1 MRISTFFYTLKQGII
16 NIFRNKW
23 FSLASIATISAS
35 LFILGLFYAVILNF
49 QNIVHTAEEGVS
61 VTIFF
66 QEGTTEERMQEIGA
80 QIEARDD
87 VTRVEFTSA
96 DEAWEFYKENFIPEE
111 YSDGFPEG
119 DNPLENAAS
128 YEIFMEDISQQSEL
142 VAYLE
147 SIPEIR
153 EANQS
158 ALAASTLTGVH
169 ALVAYV
175 SAGIIIILI
184 LVSMFLINN
193 TVTIGISV
201 RKEEINIMKYIGA
214 TDFFVRA
221 PFVIE
226 GILIGIFGSI
236 LPLAGIYVMYNNVLE
251 FINNRF
257 SILSGLLQF
266 LPVNEVYRTM
276 VPVVVLIGVGI
287 GFLGSFFTVRKHLR
301 V

>member
-1 MRISTFFYTLKQGII
+1 M
-16 NIFRNKW
+16 
-23 FSLASIATISAS
+23 
-35 LFILGLFYAVILNF
+35 
-49 QNIVHTAEEGVS
+49 
-61 VTIFF
+61 
-66 QEGTTEERMQEIGA
+66 
-80 QIEARDD
+80 DD
-87 VTRVEFTSA
+87 VEHQA
-96 DEAWEFYKENFIPEE
+96 D
-111 YSDGFPEG
+111 
-119 DNPLENAAS
+119 
-128 YEIFMEDISQQSEL
+128 L

-147 SIPEIR
+147 TIPEIR
-153 EANQS
+153 TVNQS
-158 ALAASTLTGVH
+158 ALAANTLTGVN

-251 FINNRF
+251 FIDNRF
-257 SILSGLLQF
+257 YILAGLLQF

-287 GFLGSFFTVRKHLR
+287 GFLGSFVTVRKHLR

>member
-119 DNPLENAAS
+119 DNPLENSAS
-128 YEIFMEDISQQSEL
+128 YEISMEDITQQSEL

-153 EANQS
+153 EVNQS
-158 ALAASTLTGVH
+158 ALAASTLTGVN

>member
-1 MRISTFFYTLKQGII
+1 MYKRQ
-16 NIFRNKW
+16 
-23 FSLASIATISAS
+23 
-35 LFILGLFYAVILNF
+35 
-49 QNIVHTAEEGVS
+49 
-61 VTIFF
+61 
-66 QEGTTEERMQEIGA
+66 
-80 QIEARDD
+80 
-87 VTRVEFTSA
+87 RVEFTSA

-119 DNPLENAAS
+119 DNPLENSAS

-142 VAYLE
+142 LAYLE

-153 EANQS
+153 EVNQS
-158 ALAASTLTGVH
+158 ALAASTLTGVN

-251 FINNRF
+251 FINNRD
-257 SILSGLLQF
+257 
-266 LPVNEVYRTM
+266 VYKRQ
-276 VPVVVLIGVGI
+276 L
-287 GFLGSFFTVRKHLR
+287 
-301 V
+301 

>member
-1 MRISTFFYTLKQGII
+1 
-16 NIFRNKW
+16 
-23 FSLASIATISAS
+23 
-35 LFILGLFYAVILNF
+35 
-49 QNIVHTAEEGVS
+49 
-61 VTIFF
+61 
-66 QEGTTEERMQEIGA
+66 MQEIGA

-119 DNPLENAAS
+119 DNPLENSAS

-153 EANQS
+153 EVNQS
-158 ALAASTLTGVH
+158 ALAASTLTGVN

>member
-1 MRISTFFYTLKQGII
+1 MSWLR
-16 NIFRNKW
+16 
-23 FSLASIATISAS
+23 
-35 LFILGLFYAVILNF
+35 
-49 QNIVHTAEEGVS
+49 
-61 VTIFF
+61 
-66 QEGTTEERMQEIGA
+66 
-80 QIEARDD
+80 
-87 VTRVEFTSA
+87 RV
-96 DEAWEFYKENFIPEE
+96 
-111 YSDGFPEG
+111 
-119 DNPLENAAS
+119 
-128 YEIFMEDISQQSEL
+128 
-142 VAYLE
+142 
-147 SIPEIR
+147 
-153 EANQS
+153 NQS
-158 ALAASTLTGVH
+158 ALAANTLTGVN

-251 FINNRF
+251 FIDNRF
-257 SILSGLLQF
+257 SILAGLLQF

-287 GFLGSFFTVRKHLR
+287 GFLGSFVTVRKHLR